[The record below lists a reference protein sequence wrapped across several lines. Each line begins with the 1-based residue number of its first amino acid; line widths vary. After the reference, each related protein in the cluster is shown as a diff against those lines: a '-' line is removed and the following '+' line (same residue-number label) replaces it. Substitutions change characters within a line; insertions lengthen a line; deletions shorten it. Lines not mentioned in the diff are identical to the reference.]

1 MFALVLVL
9 SAVSFLIIGFLIK
22 GSLNVWEADWANE
35 QIREY
40 MKSVEELCVGMDAR
54 RESVRKY
61 YHDLS
66 KHIRILETMMERQ
79 KDDEDAGEH
88 VAGMENAIEPT
99 AVQTETGGVMDAIL
113 FAKKEQCRRL
123 HIPFDIRLEEPEL
136 ADGRIEKDVSETDTS
151 GRIGKDVSETDTS
164 GRIGKDVSETD
175 TSGRIGKDASGA
187 DTAWDVDMA
196 ALLLNLL
203 DNAIEAQ
210 EQILD
215 ETSQGVWFST
225 GHRKDSLWIEVK
237 NKVRKGKRITFQSE
251 KPVPAEHGIGL
262 RIIDTVIEKYHG
274 TREVSFD
281 AECCLLRKRVT
292 IPKGEM
298 RTWSS

>member
-151 GRIGKDVSETDTS
+151 GRIGKD
-164 GRIGKDVSETD
+164 
-175 TSGRIGKDASGA
+175 ASGA